1 MAEAAPVMAALGRI
15 ASGQGL
21 SEAEAEA
28 AFAAILRGE
37 ASEGQIGAL
46 LMGLAVRGETVA
58 ELAGAVRAMR
68 AAMRPVPGLT
78 EAIDV
83 CGTGGDRLGTLNV
96 STAVAFVVAGAGVT
110 VAKHGNRAATSRCG
124 SADVAEALGLRLD
137 LAPEEAA
144 RSLREHGFA
153 FFFAPTYH
161 PAFKHVAAAR
171 KLCAERGQRT
181 IFNIL
186 GPLLNPAR
194 PTAQLVG
201 VPRPALCGPL
211 ARVLQMLGVR
221 RAMVV
226 CGCVRSE
233 VRGSESAGAELD
245 RAVHAPRPPFA
256 EDTHLDELS
265 PLGENTIAEFYQ
277 ERGFAQSV
285 LTLDPFPLQ
294 PASLADLA
302 GGDAAANAGIIRR
315 ILRGEER
322 GPKRDAVLLNAAAAL
337 WVAGRARSL
346 SDGWDLAEEVIDCG
360 RAAAKLRAVTN
371 R

>member
-1 MAEAAPVMAALGRI
+1 MLRPFLHQLANSQELSGEDIRVAVAHLAEPSIAAELKAEFLTALALKG
-15 ASGQGL
+15 
-21 SEAEAEA
+21 ETPAEIA
-28 AFAAILRGE
+28 AFARALRDRAIAPPLD
-37 ASEGQIGAL
+37 A
-46 LMGLAVRGETVA
+46 ETRRR
-58 ELAGAVRAMR
+58 EIL
-68 AAMRPVPGLT
+68 
-78 EAIDV
+78 DV
-83 CGTGGDRLGTLNV
+83 VGTGGDRLGTFNI
-96 STAVAFVVAGAGVT
+96 STTVALLCAAAGVT

-226 CGCVRSE
+226 CGRVRSE

-256 EDTHLDELS
+256 EDAHLDELS

-337 WVAGRARSL
+337 WVAGWARSL

-360 RAAAKLRAVTN
+360 RAAAKLTAVTN